1 MAEGP
6 SDIEKGSWLAEVL
19 KFRETGV
26 YLWWGLSIL
35 ETVAKLHSLRL
46 A

>member
-1 MAEGP
+1 MRREAGF
-6 SDIEKGSWLAEVL
+6 SNLLAEVL
-19 KFRETGV
+19 KFREIGV
-26 YLWWGLSIL
+26 YLWRGLSTL

>member
-1 MAEGP
+1 MRREAGF
-6 SDIEKGSWLAEVL
+6 SNVLAEVP